1 MKRIF
6 TFLLAILVAPFF
18 AISQDLVIAD
28 FEDGSDA
35 GFGTWNGTKEVI
47 ANPFKSG
54 INTSDY
60 VLKYEPTAAWGGISL
75 WSDDGVVAGNYV
87 TLKVDVYTESEN
99 VNIQLS
105 LISSDSG
112 QDFSK
117 IRSTVKDEWVTL
129 EFDISELEVRDYKQ
143 FAFQNTE
150 NVIYYFD
157 NIVLI
162 EGELSEV
169 ITSEIKLNDFE
180 DGEVDGW
187 GSWKATADISVINN
201 PFKDEENGSD
211 KVLKI
216 DTDGEWGSLT
226 KWFGDAGITS
236 KSPKEIQI
244 MIYAEAD
251 GQLKLHMDNPL
262 DTDDENIEMY
272 KPIEGNKWN
281 LVKFD
286 VSDLNSLGYKQLAF
300 QPENDGIYYIDNIVI
315 VIKEE
320 EEEGVGIKNNLYNNA
335 IFTTNG
341 SIVVKSD
348 KTSKIEIYNISG
360 NKVYETISSDITVT
374 VDSGLYIV
382 VINNNAQKI
391 LVK

>member
-1 MKRIF
+1 
-6 TFLLAILVAPFF
+6 
-18 AISQDLVIAD
+18 
-28 FEDGSDA
+28 
-35 GFGTWNGTKEVI
+35 
-47 ANPFKSG
+47 
-54 INTSDY
+54 
-60 VLKYEPTAAWGGISL
+60 
-75 WSDDGVVAGNYV
+75 
-87 TLKVDVYTESEN
+87 
-99 VNIQLS
+99 
-105 LISSDSG
+105 
-112 QDFSK
+112 
-117 IRSTVKDEWVTL
+117 
-129 EFDISELEVRDYKQ
+129 
-143 FAFQNTE
+143 
-150 NVIYYFD
+150 
-157 NIVLI
+157 
-162 EGELSEV
+162 
-169 ITSEIKLNDFE
+169 
-180 DGEVDGW
+180 
-187 GSWKATADISVINN
+187 
-201 PFKDEENGSD
+201 
-211 KVLKI
+211 
-216 DTDGEWGSLT
+216 
-226 KWFGDAGITS
+226 
-236 KSPKEIQI
+236 